1 MLWNE
6 WNPCWII
13 YTRKRCEKYFA
24 APEIYWQSPEKCNL
38 AVPANDTIGSRHAPC
53 RLSNITSLWTQ
64 QEKHP
69 STCSDPRLQSKPH
82 VVPGGGLVYQMDP
95 NGATGIHRNP
105 QESTGIHTIPTQE
118 IPVLSDA
125 TWCYPVPTRRS
136 WHKLSSERSHG
147 QQTLES
153 VWVTW
158 EILDS
163 HLKSSHVTM
172 SSLHKSLLLQ
182 TKHICQNHPI
192 SRVLQSKSA
201 KMQSFWLTSGASA
214 GIAGVVNLE
223 RISSICLS
231 TATWLAEQLTL
242 ENLGMSWLILGLL
255 GSSWLLAIS
264 ISSVQF
270 PLLSGSKQ
278 YWRTLTDLV
287 DGFEAQQKPC
297 NASGKAALAS

>member
-1 MLWNE
+1 MRKILCSAWNLLTKPWKMQSRSSCQRHNRFQTCTLSIVKHHFSLDATGKASVNMLG
-6 WNPCWII
+6 PS
-13 YTRKRCEKYFA
+13 
-24 APEIYWQSPEKCNL
+24 APKQTTCRAWRR
-38 AVPANDTIGSRHAPC
+38 IG
-53 RLSNITSLWTQ
+53 
-64 QEKHP
+64 
-69 STCSDPRLQSKPH
+69 
-82 VVPGGGLVYQMDP
+82 VP
-95 NGATGIHRNP
+95 NGSKWCHRNP

-223 RISSICLS
+223 RITSICLS